1 MENEMKKIKK
11 VSKVVKD
18 TKEEK
23 TYKSISEIN
32 FDLIQKNVSFDDILK
47 VVKKNFPD
55 SKYQKTHYSWYK
67 QRIKKQKELNLDLN
81 HLKFS
86 TSKIYDL
93 LEEKNNLKEKKFEKK
108 VKKIVKK

>member
-1 MENEMKKIKK
+1 MKKIIKAA
-11 VSKVVKD
+11 KVVK
-18 TKEEK
+18 EEK
-23 TYKSISEIN
+23 SYRSISEIN
-32 FDLIQKNVSFDDILK
+32 FDLIQKNVSFEDILK

-93 LEEKNNLKEKKFEKK
+93 LDEKNNSKEKKVEKK

>member
-1 MENEMKKIKK
+1 MKKIKK
-11 VSKVVKD
+11 VVKVVK
-18 TKEEK
+18 EEK
-23 TYKSISEIN
+23 IYKSISEIN
-32 FDLIQKNVSFDDILK
+32 FDLIQKNVSFEDILK

-93 LEEKNNLKEKKFEKK
+93 LEEKNNSKKQEVETKIEKK
-108 VKKIVKK
+108 VKKIVK